1 MKTIDINAREWFDK
15 TYGNIYFSAIVTV
28 DYGMETEKSFPVH
41 FQCMVTEI
49 FYRYVAF
56 EELKKQ
62 GIIKADDNVQFWQWC
77 RDNKVIARYNI
88 HRGCKKRDV
97 VNFTK

>member
-1 MKTIDINAREWFDK
+1 MKTIDISAREWFDK

-49 FYRYVAF
+49 FYGYAAF

-77 RDNKVIARYNI
+77 RDNKVIARYDI